1 MDSEVSG
8 KVASPR
14 GPFIGRPMPRFED
27 LRLVRGAGRYTD
39 DLWMA
44 GQAVAVF
51 VRAPHAHARIVSID
65 VSAARGR
72 PGVLAVL
79 TGADYAAD
87 GHIGMSHHP
96 NPNDAHNVKVPTF
109 TPTPEHKIL
118 DQLQL
123 PLAVDAVRY
132 VGEAVAVV
140 VAETLAAARDAAEA
154 VDVEYDALPA
164 VTDVEEALAPGA
176 PVLWPDAPGN
186 LALDNAF
193 GDRAA
198 VEAAMAGAHLV
209 VEQTVRS
216 QRTVSAFMEPRAAL
230 GSYDHA
236 AEQYILISG
245 CQGVHRLRAPLA
257 GCLNVPPERVRVI
270 CPDVGGAFGSR
281 FNIYPEQ
288 VAVVW
293 AAKRLGRPVKW
304 TGDRHEAFLT
314 DYTARDVVTK
324 ARLGFDREGR
334 MLALA
339 LELTANT
346 GAHTVSYVPLSNGYR
361 VAPTVYDVPIAWVRT
376 RAAMTNTVP
385 TAPFRGAGRPEA
397 TAVMERLLD
406 IAARRLQIDRVELR
420 RRNLIPHEKFPHR
433 TATGLNY
440 DSGDFA
446 GNLARVL
453 DMADWD
459 GFPKRRT
466 AARKRGRLRG
476 IGVVNYVETP
486 VGMPHERV
494 AVKVSPERV
503 DLSVGTQSSGQ
514 GHETSFRQVMADQ
527 LGVTPEAINF
537 MGGDSAMLASGGG
550 THSDRSMRLA
560 GALMVT
566 ASQTV
571 IGKARRIAAVMLDVA
586 ESDIAFTDGL
596 FIAPNSNRRLTLFD
610 IAGAIGSL
618 PSLPNDLRE
627 LRAEATFTGRI
638 PAYPTGAAVCEA
650 EVDPETGTI
659 ELCRYT
665 SIDDGGQAINPLI
678 LHGQVHGGV
687 AHGVGQAM
695 MEATVYEPGSGQLLS
710 ASFLDYG
717 MPRADHFPHMEV
729 DLTEDPTTG
738 NALRV
743 KGGGEAG
750 ITPSSAVLINA
761 VVDALSELG
770 IEHMDMPATPQR
782 VWNVIRAA
790 QNGSQSRPDAE
801 PRAIA
806 SGKPAAAKKTP
817 PKLKPTSKSKLTSKT
832 KRR

>member
-1 MDSEVSG
+1 MDSSVSG
-8 KVASPR
+8 KADARR
-14 GPFIGRPMPRFED
+14 GPFIGRPLPRFED

-39 DLWMA
+39 DVSVA
-44 GQAVAVF
+44 GQAFAVF

-65 VSAARGR
+65 SSAARGR

-87 GHIGMSHHP
+87 GHIGMAHHP
-96 NPNDAHNVKVPTF
+96 NPNDAHNIKVPTF

-118 DQLQL
+118 DQLHL
-123 PLAVDAVRY
+123 PLAADAVRH

-154 VDVEYDALPA
+154 VEVEYDVLPA

-176 PVLWPDAPGN
+176 PLLWPDAPGN

-198 VEAAMAGAHLV
+198 VEAALAGAHLG

-216 QRTVSAFMEPRAAL
+216 QRTVSAFMEPRSAL
-230 GSYDHA
+230 GSYDKA
-236 AEQYILISG
+236 AEQYTLISG

-288 VAVVW
+288 VVVVW
-293 AAKRLGRPVKW
+293 AARRLGRPVKW

-334 MLALA
+334 MLALS
-339 LELTANT
+339 LELTGNT

-361 VAPTVYDVPIAWVRT
+361 VAPTVYDVPIAWVRL

-406 IAARRLQIDRVELR
+406 IAAKRLQIDRVELR
-420 RRNLIPHEKFPHR
+420 RRNLISHDKLPHR

-453 DMADWD
+453 EMADWD
-459 GFPKRRT
+459 GFPRRR
-466 AARKRGRLRG
+466 AEARKRGRLRG

-494 AVKVSPERV
+494 AVKVSPVRV
-503 DLSVGTQSSGQ
+503 DLLVGTQSSGQ
-514 GHETSFRQVMADQ
+514 GHETSFRQVMADR

-537 MGGDSAMLASGGG
+537 VGGDSAVLASGGG

-571 IGKARRIAAVMLDVA
+571 IDKARRIAAVMLEVA
-586 ESDIAFTDGL
+586 ESDISFADGL
-596 FIAPNSNRRLTLFD
+596 FSAPNSNRRLTLFD

-659 ELCRYT
+659 ELCSYT
-665 SIDDGGQAINPLI
+665 SIDDGGRAINPLI

-687 AHGVGQAM
+687 AQGLGQAM
-695 MEATVYEPGSGQLLS
+695 MEGTVYEPGSGQLLS

-738 NALRV
+738 NVLRV

-750 ITPSSAVLINA
+750 ITPSSAVLMNA

-782 VWNVIRAA
+782 VWSAICAA
-790 QNGSQSRPDAE
+790 QNGSQKHPDAE
-801 PRAIA
+801 RRTAAP
-806 SGKPAAAKKTP
+806 SKPAKSKKP
-817 PKLKPTSKSKLTSKT
+817 SPKSKSK
-832 KRR
+832 RR